1 MDEVRCDVLVIG
13 AGPAGSACAMTLAA
27 RGCAVVMVDQHT
39 FPRDK
44 VCGDALIP
52 DAIQALRRLG
62 VLEQVLAEAWKPQQV
77 RCIAPSGR
85 SVDFGATLAV
95 LPRRRLDLLL
105 VEAAINRGARFLS
118 GLRFV
123 QPVEAAAVGGR
134 VVGADFQPSD
144 QRNAHLHPVERVRA
158 RHTVLA
164 TGASTASL
172 LAAGMATRREASAMA
187 ARLYVQWDSRRNDHD
202 TASQGGALQVIWNKG
217 LSPGYGWIFPGP
229 RGVYNLGVGTFQSQP
244 NADPKARNLREMFT
258 GFVAGNAVAHRLL
271 QEGSVLGRLKGA
283 PLRSTLGGA
292 RWWRPGM
299 LVCGE
304 AAGSTYD
311 FTGEGIGKALETGM
325 LAAEAIVAGMSR
337 QGAGEDPGPAYAA
350 SLEGLQTRFE
360 LYQRGNLINRS
371 PWIAE
376 VLVGLAR
383 ASPRLRTRMGL
394 LLEEKITPD
403 ALLSAMG
410 LLRMMCARNLQG

>member
-1 MDEVRCDVLVIG
+1 
-13 AGPAGSACAMTLAA
+13 MTLAA
-27 RGCAVVMVDQHT
+27 RGCSVMLVDQHA

-52 DAIQALRRLG
+52 DAMQALRRLG
-62 VLEQVLAEAWKPQQV
+62 VLEQVLAEAWKPQLV

-85 SVDFGATLAV
+85 SVDFSATLAV

-105 VEAAINRGARFLS
+105 VEAAIDRGARFLA

-123 QPVEAAAVGGR
+123 RPVEAASAGGR
-134 VVGADFQPSD
+134 VVGAEFQSNNHHDAQP
-144 QRNAHLHPVERVRA
+144 HPFDRVRA

-187 ARLYVQWDSRRNDHD
+187 ARLYVQLDSGPHNQDAAVH
-202 TASQGGALQVIWNKG
+202 GGALQVIWSKD

-229 RGVYNLGVGTFQSQP
+229 EGVYNLGVGTFQAQRK
-244 NADPKARNLREMFT
+244 ADAKGLNLREMFS
-258 GFVAGNAVAHRLL
+258 GFVAGNAFARRLL
-271 QEGSVLGRLKGA
+271 REGRVLGRIKGA
-283 PLRSTLGGA
+283 PLRSTLAGA

-311 FTGEGIGKALETGM
+311 FTGEGIGKALETGI
-325 LAAEAIVAGMSR
+325 LAAEAINASLTR
-337 QGAGEDPGPAYAA
+337 QGEGEEPGPAYAV
-350 SLEGLQTRFE
+350 SLERLRSRFE
-360 LYQRGNLINRS
+360 LYQRGNLINRR

-383 ASPRLRTRMGL
+383 ASPRMRTRMGL
-394 LLEEKITPD
+394 LLEEEITPD
-403 ALLSAMG
+403 ALLSASG
-410 LLRMMCARNLQG
+410 LLRMMWARGLPG